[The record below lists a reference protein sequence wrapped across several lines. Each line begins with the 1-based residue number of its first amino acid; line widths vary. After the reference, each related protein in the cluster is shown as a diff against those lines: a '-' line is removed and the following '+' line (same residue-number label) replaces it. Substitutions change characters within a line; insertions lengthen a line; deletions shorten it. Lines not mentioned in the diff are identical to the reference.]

1 MKMTGEQST
10 EQESIDIDNYIQ
22 MLIDKQEVNDFIESG
37 RYPDRLS
44 FKHKK
49 IYMPVLEDISI
60 PEFIPLENGHCI
72 DKFSNMLDKINTIEM
87 ELKTDT
93 TRENRVI
100 NEDDNKDNQCPICFD
115 DIGERNYMVPQC
127 GHRVCMNCVVKNM
140 MTNLDSGNVCCLCR
154 ANILPVSMS

>member
-49 IYMPVLEDISI
+49 IYMPILEDISI

-93 TRENRVI
+93 TNKFPLIMPRVVYGLTVSLIQSKRE
-100 NEDDNKDNQCPICFD
+100 K
-115 DIGERNYMVPQC
+115 
-127 GHRVCMNCVVKNM
+127 
-140 MTNLDSGNVCCLCR
+140 
-154 ANILPVSMS
+154 